1 LVSHKKTS
9 GAISKRSFWFK
20 GQNKK
25 VKVKAVSMRRM
36 LYKDSLY
43 GKRTPPMMTES
54 NHIRR
59 PSSSLTVVSQIDK
72 IVDPVIGTL
81 AQKCIGEIKNKK
93 GLLPPG
99 FV

>member
-1 LVSHKKTS
+1 
-9 GAISKRSFWFK
+9 
-20 GQNKK
+20 
-25 VKVKAVSMRRM
+25 
-36 LYKDSLY
+36 
-43 GKRTPPMMTES
+43 MMTES